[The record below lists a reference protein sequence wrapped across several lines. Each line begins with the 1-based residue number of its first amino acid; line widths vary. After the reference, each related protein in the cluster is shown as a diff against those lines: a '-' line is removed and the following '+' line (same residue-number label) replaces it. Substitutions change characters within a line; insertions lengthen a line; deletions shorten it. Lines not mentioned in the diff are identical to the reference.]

1 MMDIKQCL
9 FSSDSI
15 EEREEESEGVEVERK
30 RSLKE
35 LFEGRKKKLME
46 DLEEGRMFQ
55 KRKTNKNMIK
65 RTSIKIDLN
74 QVNHWMLIVILIL

>member
-35 LFEGRKKKLME
+35 LFEGSKKKLME